1 MRLYDTT
8 LSPNAKRVRV
18 IARELG
24 VTLER
29 VTVNLLSVEAAY
41 RGKNPTGKV
50 PTLEDGDFVLWESG
64 AILTYLALQHDSALL
79 PREPRAH
86 AEVMRWMFYA
96 ATHVQPWLSTLGQ
109 ERLVKPMRGLTA
121 DPAAIA
127 MAERELARFVPV
139 LDRALS
145 ERDFLTGSFSIAD
158 IFVGCSFEGVERR
171 GVELDAY
178 PHLSNWR
185 ARLTERPSW
194 RDD

>member
-24 VTLER
+24 VPLEYIAVDLR
-29 VTVNLLSVEAAY
+29 SVDATY
-41 RGKNPTGKV
+41 RAKNPTGKV

-64 AILTYLALQHDSALL
+64 AILTYLALREDSALL

-96 ATHVQPWLSTLGQ
+96 ATHLQPWLSTLGQ
-109 ERLVKPMRGLTA
+109 ERLIKPLRGLTPDA
-121 DPAAIA
+121 AAIA
-127 MAERELARFVPV
+127 IAERELARFVPV
-139 LDRALS
+139 VDQALS
-145 ERDFLTGSFSIAD
+145 ERQFLCGGFSLAD
-158 IFVGCSFEGVERR
+158 IFLGCSFEGVERR
-171 GVELDAY
+171 GVELSAY
-178 PHLSNWR
+178 PHISSWR